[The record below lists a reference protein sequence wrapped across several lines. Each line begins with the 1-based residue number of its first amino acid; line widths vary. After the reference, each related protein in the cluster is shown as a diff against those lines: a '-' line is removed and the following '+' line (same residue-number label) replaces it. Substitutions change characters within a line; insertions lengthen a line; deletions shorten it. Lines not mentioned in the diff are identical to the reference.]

1 MRIAILDTNPERVAA
16 TQKTLD
22 GTAHFCHVFHADR
35 DLLQQLRRETFDL
48 MVLGCSTPNDGG
60 LGMLRRVREN
70 VPPQLPVIVL
80 SDEATENDIIST
92 LNAGADDYLVDPI
105 SQPQLLARINTLLR
119 RAYQPVTEHSSEL
132 WHGYSFDLRTQTV
145 TFAKRTVTLTQKEFD
160 LALLL
165 FKHLARPLSRSHILE
180 QVWGRNIDIPSRTL
194 DTHVSRIRTKLC
206 LHPESGF
213 RLAPVYSYGY
223 RLEKL
228 SEPNTLTASNDT
240 VADNGDPVAEM
251 LQRHAKKVIALTTA

>member
-16 TQKTLD
+16 TQKTLL
-22 GTAHFCHVFHADR
+22 GTTHFCHVFHTDR

-48 MVLGCSTPNDGG
+48 MVLGCGTPTDGG
-60 LGMLRRVREN
+60 LVTLRRIRDN
-70 VPPQLPVIVL
+70 VPAQLPVIVL

-92 LNAGADDYLVDPI
+92 LNAGADDYLVDPV

-119 RAYQPVTEHSSEL
+119 RAYQPVTEHSCEL
-132 WHGYSFDLRTQTV
+132 WHGYSFDPRTQTV
-145 TFAKRTVTLTQKEFD
+145 TFSNRTVTLTQKEFD

-194 DTHVSRIRTKLC
+194 DTHVSRIRTKLG
-206 LHPESGF
+206 LHPEAGF

-228 SEPNTLTASNDT
+228 SDSSALPAANDSGEH
-240 VADNGDPVAEM
+240 DGDPVAKM
-251 LQRHAKKVIALTTA
+251 MQRHAKRVIAVTTA